1 MDAGQ
6 QLGEVERL
14 RDVVVGTALEAA
26 HPRLQFI
33 LCREQQDRC
42 RHPALAQ
49 LGDDTETVAPRQHH
63 IEDNAA
69 EAALEGAFKGAIT
82 GIRLGDAV
90 AFLAERFA
98 QKATQIAIIFNEK
111 DLHEANVRPAA
122 RRGQCEKDEKAL
134 RMDPRHFPANG
145 CSVIISP

>member
-1 MDAGQ
+1 VSSRTGVDTP
-6 QLGEVERL
+6 RL
-14 RDVVVGTALEAA
+14 RSSATTLKPSRPGK
-26 HPRLQFI
+26 
-33 LCREQQDRC
+33 
-42 RHPALAQ
+42 
-49 LGDDTETVAPRQHH
+49 HH
-63 IEDNAA
+63 VEHHAA
-69 EAALEGAFKGAIT
+69 EAALEGAFEGAIT

-134 RMDPRHFPANG
+134 RMDPRHFPGNG